1 MPMNQDQLEYQKR
14 SARLYQER
22 FDNGLREIGVRAPE
36 PVLGQ
41 VPNDYRREVLRAIKK
56 NHLQNHELYK
66 LNMRGLPDEVLD
78 NFEPMVINAA
88 KSELCNNDNV
98 PPGELRKVDKI
109 NSFGRLCETN
119 FYGESFVKQMN
130 RPGRRVVSF
139 TTDRSKFDAAKG
151 RWFT

>member
-1 MPMNQDQLEYQKR
+1 MSMTEAQLKYQQR

-22 FDNGLREIGVRAPE
+22 FDNALRDIGVRAPE

-41 VPNDYRREVLRAIKK
+41 DPNSYRREVLRMIKK
-56 NHLQNHELYK
+56 DHLQNHELYK

-98 PPGELRKVDKI
+98 PPGELRKVDKFDA
-109 NSFGRLCETN
+109 FGRLCETN
-119 FYGESFVKQMN
+119 FYGESFVKQLN
-130 RPGRRVVSF
+130 RPGRRVTSF
-139 TTDRSKFDAAKG
+139 LTPHGRVNAAG
-151 RWFT
+151 QPVQ